1 MSQVE
6 ANWDLDSDEIASI
19 TSEEL
24 HENRP
29 NRWKG
34 SKSTWRHFTEE
45 ERMLWRSMKQL
56 QDEDLGVHLYNVFA
70 LKQRATNPETAKDMV
85 LQMVRRHTAAL
96 CTVCVC

>member
-6 ANWDLDSDEIASI
+6 TNWDLDSDEIASI
-19 TSEEL
+19 ASEEL

-34 SKSTWRHFTEE
+34 PKSTWRHFTEE

-56 QDEDLGVHLYNVFA
+56 QDEDLGVHLYNAFA
-70 LKQRATNPETAKDMV
+70 LKQRATNPETARDLV
-85 LQMVRRHTAAL
+85 LQMVCYHI
-96 CTVCVC
+96 TVSFTRYDC